1 MIDTYFFYIGGYW
14 ILIAN
19 NYDDNNSG
27 RWEWVGLRGCGQV
40 KMETI
45 VFEQQLKNKIN
56 KRIKIM
62 TITMRGTV
70 VSPLVWF
77 VPEAFGERELP

>member
-45 VFEQQLKNKIN
+45 VFEQQLKK
-56 KRIKIM
+56 KEV
-62 TITMRGTV
+62 RGRLIC
-70 VSPLVWF
+70 PLLTGLSQF
-77 VPEAFGERELP
+77 M